1 MNRKRA
7 FKLVLVAFLAIG
19 LAVPAKAILG
29 IGDIVFDPTNY
40 GEAIQQLIQLQQ
52 QYAQLVQTYQRIS
65 AQYDQMMWMAQQVPV
80 SMIARYRALATPW
93 QYSSATNT
101 YGTTAGWISSINTGL
116 DVAGGYLQSI
126 QRLGQYGAALGQIPS
141 DQQNRIRTSYGT
153 VELTDGANQ
162 ETLATIGRMRGNA
175 SAVETAIQSLEADSL
190 SSSSAMN
197 TEIAVLNKINAANM
211 INVRN
216 TQDSNKLLVA
226 LAEQQILDA
235 KRQRDSEAQAIN
247 NHIQFVSQGQ
257 AAISAQAAGASDAML
272 AWRMP

>member
-7 FKLVLVAFLAIG
+7 FTWVMVAFLAVG

-126 QRLGQYGAALGQIPS
+126 QQLSQYGAALGQIPS

-162 ETLATIGRMRGNA
+162 QALATIGRMRGNA
-175 SAVETAIQSLEADSL
+175 SAVGTAIQSLEADSL
-190 SSSSAMN
+190 SPSPAMN

-235 KRQRDSEAQAIN
+235 KRQRDSETQAIN
-247 NHIQFVSQGQ
+247 NHIRFLSEGQ
-257 AAISAQAAGASDAML
+257 AAITSQAADASNAML